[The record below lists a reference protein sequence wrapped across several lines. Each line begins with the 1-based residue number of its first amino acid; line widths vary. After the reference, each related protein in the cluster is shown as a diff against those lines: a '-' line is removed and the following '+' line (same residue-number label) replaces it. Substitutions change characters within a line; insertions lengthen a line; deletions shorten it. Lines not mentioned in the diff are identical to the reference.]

1 MQPSSRTKVQDY
13 PVIALLRV
21 SSSGQADVQH
31 GSLEQ
36 QKNEITRQV
45 KARALQTGL
54 NYYIGEYVEVDVS
67 AKKEN
72 TKNRKDLRRI
82 EALIKSRKYKCVWV
96 DRSDRLSRD
105 VAYNCIFANMMIEYD
120 AEYFE
125 CENGKVDFK
134 DETQFSFFVFRSVNA
149 QNYSTKLSKDVR
161 TQGRRARVN
170 NGKDSNTAPAFGTDA
185 HPNFSC
191 QYVINKKEALQL
203 NELGWHLV
211 KTRDAV
217 ATAKYGNELGIRTKK
232 RWTKERID
240 KYGVRIPP
248 REVGGELLTGKRVLR
263 MLTSPKVLGKGKFK
277 DDLNQFPEK
286 QDSEGFIEFDYAHG
300 PVLEP
305 KLIIALKEVLDD
317 NKKHAPLYNDDFL
330 LSGYLYSENGE
341 LYSGDSSLKYKGGS
355 STRYRYYCLNSA
367 SKSVRRFSASYLE
380 NELIKRLKELLQDSN
395 EFKKLVDS
403 GKVQQDKLL
412 QSIDRNIQAV
422 EGKISEYRESLSRFS
437 IKIRELVMADTDN
450 FQEALKI
457 LNVEKTSLESSLE
470 SSLNELRTL
479 KERRLEVCDKVDD
492 DLLQKNFKMFFAA
505 FEQLQNCDKKRL
517 LKALI
522 PQIIVFNDFRV
533 ELKMNPI
540 FYNDLIDDCHGSGKN
555 LPPKRRWRVRPAVNE
570 IIILAKDFSDNR
582 LSAWQA
588 DVIKPT

>member
-1 MQPSSRTKVQDY
+1 MHPKSRIKVQGENF
-13 PVIALLRV
+13 PVVALLRV

-45 KARALQTGL
+45 KAHALKTGL
-54 NYYIGEYVEVDVS
+54 NYYIGEYVEVDIS

-82 EALIKSRKYKCVWV
+82 EYLIKNGKAKCVWV

-125 CENGKVDFK
+125 CENGKIDFK
-134 DETQFSFFVFRSVNA
+134 DEGQFSFFVLRSVNA

-170 NGKDSNTAPAFGTDA
+170 NGKDSNTAPVFGIDA
-185 HPNFSC
+185 HQTFSC
-191 QYVINKKEALQL
+191 QYAINEREASLL
-203 NELGWHLV
+203 NMLGWHLI

-217 ATAKYGNELGIRTKK
+217 ATAKYGNELGIRTKR

-240 KYGVRIPP
+240 KHGVRIAP
-248 REVGGELLTGKRVLR
+248 REVGGEVLTAKRVIR
-263 MLTSPKVLGKGKFK
+263 MLTSPKVLGKGRFK

-286 QDSEGFIEFDYAHG
+286 QDSEGFVEFDYAHG

-305 KLIIALKEVLDD
+305 KLITALKELLDE

-330 LSGYLYSENGE
+330 LSGFLYSENGG
-341 LYSGDSSLKYKGGS
+341 LYSGDSSLKYKGSG
-355 STRYRYYCLNSA
+355 STRYRYYYLNSA
-367 SKSVRRFSASYLE
+367 PKSVRRISASYLE
-380 NELIKRLKELLQDSN
+380 NELTKRLKELLQDSN
-395 EFKKLVDS
+395 EFRKLVDS

-412 QSIDRNIQAV
+412 QSIDRDIQAI
-422 EGKISEYRESLSRFS
+422 ESKITDYKENLSRFS
-437 IKIRELVMADTDN
+437 LKIRELVMADTDN
-450 FQEALKI
+450 FQDALKI
-457 LNVEKTSLESSLE
+457 LNAEKSSLESSLE
-470 SSLNELRTL
+470 SSLHASRVL

-492 DLLQKNFKMFFAA
+492 NLFQKNFKMFFAA
-505 FEQLQNCDKKRL
+505 FDQLQNCDKKRL
-517 LKALI
+517 LRALV
-522 PQIIVFNDFRV
+522 PKIIVFNDFRV
-533 ELKMNPI
+533 EPKIEKSPI
-540 FYNDLIDDCHGSGKN
+540 RT
-555 LPPKRRWRVRPAVNE
+555 P
-570 IIILAKDFSDNR
+570 
-582 LSAWQA
+582 
-588 DVIKPT
+588 